1 MAPGERPV
9 ALLREALAVEVLLDG
24 TWHPAELLG
33 WRHDAP
39 DSARLRVRLDRD
51 GGPRVLW
58 VPPALVRLPVPGAVP
73 APRRSAPALPAPHR
87 AAHPPVRRSAPAAP
101 SDAPVAPPAA
111 GASAGGTSAAEL
123 RLQVELLKLQAWVR
137 EERRRVVVVLDG
149 GRDAGQAGIAAALV
163 EHLDPRW
170 ARVVTGAA
178 DRAAL
183 LPSPCGILVA
193 DRCWCGPAPV
203 AVDELVARERALL
216 DGGVQLVKLWCSV
229 RRPDADPVAE
239 AALVGATSTPGAPWT
254 VLAADDE
261 PRARLAALRHVLAAL
276 DYRGRS
282 DDALG
287 RPDPLVVAAV
297 PPLAVR
303 A

>member
-1 MAPGERPV
+1 MATGERPV
-9 ALLREALAVEVLLDG
+9 ALLREALAVEVLLDA

-33 WRHDAP
+33 WRHDGP
-39 DSARLRVRLDRD
+39 GTARLRVRLDWD
-51 GGPRVLW
+51 GDPRVLW
-58 VPPALVRLPVPGAVP
+58 TPLTLARLPVPGAVP
-73 APRRSAPALPAPHR
+73 APRRSPPALPAPHR
-87 AAHPPVRRSAPAAP
+87 AAHPPVRRAAP
-101 SDAPVAPPAA
+101 SPPAPPA
-111 GASAGGTSAAEL
+111 GTSSPSSAAEL
-123 RLQVELLKLQAWVR
+123 RLQVELLKLQAGVR
-137 EERRRVVVVLDG
+137 EERRRVVVVLEG
-149 GRDAGQAGIAAALV
+149 SRDAGQQGIAAALV

-170 ARVVTGAA
+170 ARVVTDAP

-183 LPSPCGILVA
+183 LPRPGGLLVA

-216 DGGVQLVKLWCSV
+216 ADGVQLVKLWCSV

-261 PRARLAALRHVLAAL
+261 PRARLAALRQVLSTV

-282 DDALG
+282 DDVLG
-287 RPDPLVVAAV
+287 RPDPLLVAAV
-297 PPLAVR
+297 PPLAAR
-303 A
+303 P